1 MQGLSLV
8 WRGLAPPVANLSSRM
23 ALRLCKASYLAQR
36 ILRPRD
42 ALPVRGG
49 AFNPVPLG
57 KPVSEPVRT

>member
-1 MQGLSLV
+1 
-8 WRGLAPPVANLSSRM
+8 M
-23 ALRLCKASYLAQR
+23 ALRLCKASALAQR

-57 KPVSEPVRT
+57 KPVSEPVRTS

>member
-1 MQGLSLV
+1 
-8 WRGLAPPVANLSSRM
+8 M
-23 ALRLCKASYLAQR
+23 ALSLCKASALAQR

-57 KPVSEPVRT
+57 KPVSEPVRAS

>member
-1 MQGLSLV
+1 
-8 WRGLAPPVANLSSRM
+8 M

-49 AFNPVPLG
+49 AFNPVALG
-57 KPVSEPVRT
+57 KPVSEPVRTRYIVAHCCQCVRNT